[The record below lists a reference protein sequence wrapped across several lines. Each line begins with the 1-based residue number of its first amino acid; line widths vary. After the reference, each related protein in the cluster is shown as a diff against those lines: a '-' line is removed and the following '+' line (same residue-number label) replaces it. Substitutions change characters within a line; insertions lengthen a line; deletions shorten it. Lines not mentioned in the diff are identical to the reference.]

1 MNARALFLA
10 SFMQVLAV
18 GPANTALRDAAP
30 PQIAE
35 FYLKKTSAGDV
46 YMAAP
51 LTKRQEWNL
60 SVDRGTF
67 YFSCSR
73 GSVNDFRFNSHIITN
88 LVDYI
93 DGNKNIFIGLSKVR
107 NNGYL
112 PIASK
117 QTNIVDKVPDDLEID
132 TWTRAFSTSVRGY
145 SPFSVEDDDSLY
157 ISTYVDAEFAQS
169 FFESDRISL
178 IAYANESGRF
188 EIIYH
193 ARYTVSPETRT
204 GFLRECA
211 QQ

>member
-10 SFMQVLAV
+10 SFMLVLTV
-18 GPANTALRDAAP
+18 GPANAARRDAAP
-30 PQIAE
+30 LQIAE
-35 FYLKKTSAGDV
+35 FYMRKTSAGDV

-60 SVDRGTF
+60 SVERGTF
-67 YFSCSR
+67 YFSCAH
-73 GSVNDFRFNSHIITN
+73 GSVNDFRLNSHLVTN

-93 DGNKNIFIGLSKVR
+93 DEHEYIYVGISKSK

-112 PIASK
+112 PIMSTK
-117 QTNIVDKVPDDLEID
+117 TNIVDHIPDDLEID
-132 TWTRAFSTSVRGY
+132 TWTRAFATPVRGY
-145 SPFSVEDDDSLY
+145 SPLSVEDDDSLY
-157 ISTYVDAEFAQS
+157 ISTYVDAAFAQS

-178 IAYANESGRF
+178 IAYAKEIGQF
-188 EIIYH
+188 EVIYH